1 MNIDKSF
8 TVTPFFNTAC
18 NLFRTTFAML
28 FLSLLSPQ
36 YVYKILPPLSLS
48 RCFDWAIQNKK
59 VHGMMPRENEKDC
72 PNLLT
77 PAFCLTHNIFPFSSS
92 HPFLQHRINL
102 SVIQIYWTTNHLVHL
117 SKCSTGTILES
128 RKFRIVFVSF
138 QCIEESLTGWIC
150 ESIKSISAI
159 GKQLNFTP
167 FLRHR

>member
-1 MNIDKSF
+1 MQR
-8 TVTPFFNTAC
+8 TYR
-18 NLFRTTFAML
+18 LFRTTFAML

-92 HPFLQHRINL
+92 HPFFCNINL

-117 SKCSTGTILES
+117 SKCSTETILES
-128 RKFRIVFVSF
+128 RKFRIIFMSGFNVLKSLWLDGCVKVSNPY
-138 QCIEESLTGWIC
+138 QPSESDWI
-150 ESIKSISAI
+150 
-159 GKQLNFTP
+159 
-167 FLRHR
+167 LRLS

>member
-1 MNIDKSF
+1 MQR
-8 TVTPFFNTAC
+8 TYRH
-18 NLFRTTFAML
+18 FRTTFAML
-28 FLSLLSPQ
+28 FLSLLSQQ

-92 HPFLQHRINL
+92 HPFLQHGRINL

-128 RKFRIVFVSF
+128 RKFRIVFMSVF
-138 QCIEESLTGWIC
+138 NVLKSL
-150 ESIKSISAI
+150 
-159 GKQLNFTP
+159 
-167 FLRHR
+167 

>member
-1 MNIDKSF
+1 MQR
-8 TVTPFFNTAC
+8 TYR
-18 NLFRTTFAML
+18 LFRTTFAML

-92 HPFLQHRINL
+92 HPFLQHGINL

-128 RKFRIVFVSF
+128 RKFQI
-138 QCIEESLTGWIC
+138 LTGWID
-150 ESIKSISAI
+150 ESIKSISVM
-159 GKQLNFTP
+159 GKQLNFTH
-167 FLRHR
+167 FLRIFGAVFNALSSH